1 MQSVKVN
8 LLRVTGARSFT
19 GKDGT
24 EFLAIPI
31 KANGVYVTEK
41 GQYLELTLIPNRD
54 GPGQHGD
61 DGFVAINLSREQR
74 EAGEKG
80 PIIGNW
86 RHINRPAATPP
97 PVQTA
102 PVEDAGDE
110 IPF

>member
-1 MQSVKVN
+1 MQSVKIN
-8 LLRVTGARSFT
+8 LLRVTGARPFT
-19 GKDGT
+19 AKDGT

-31 KANGVYVTEK
+31 KANGVYVTDK

-61 DGFVAINLSREQR
+61 DGFVTVNLSREQR

-80 PIIGNW
+80 PIVGNW
-86 RHINRPAATPP
+86 RHLKRAAAAP
-97 PVQTA
+97 A
-102 PVEDAGDE
+102 PVESAPTTDDGDD

>member
-1 MQSVKVN
+1 MQSVKIN
-8 LLRVTGARSFT
+8 LLRVTGARPFT
-19 GKDGT
+19 AKDGT

-31 KANGVYVTEK
+31 KENGVYVTEK

-61 DGFVAINLSREQR
+61 DGFVTVNLSREQR

-80 PIIGNW
+80 PIVGNW
-86 RHINRPAATPP
+86 RHLKRPVATPP

-102 PVEDAGDE
+102 TAEDDDYD